1 MRRHRHLALCLCALL
16 ITAWGCSKSDQSDK
30 SDSSAQTASAAV
42 QSVDIPDIAI
52 KPGAGAIYMITGP
65 HSPEVVS
72 KGFYH
77 MRRQFPLEPFPLGL
91 HQYALMDS
99 IANYEV
105 VGYAEFNGFEKAVDS
120 VGPGM
125 YTLLVYVSR
134 LSKAAVKHDT
144 TVTESGDT
152 IITDPVKGMSPYE
165 YYFRPILVDS
175 IRVEPGVVSVVD
187 VSKALEAW
195 RQPQQTE
202 TGWEAPRAHYLAWDR
217 RLGK

>member
-1 MRRHRHLALCLCALL
+1 MRYYRLITLGLMIALL
-16 ITAWGCSKSDQSDK
+16 SVWGCSKSDQSDK
-30 SDSSAQTASAAV
+30 SDTPAQSQSAAA

-77 MRRQFPLEPFPLGL
+77 MRRQFPLQPFPLGL

-105 VGYAEFNGFEKAVDS
+105 VGYAEFDGFERAVDS
-120 VGPGM
+120 VAPGM

-134 LSKAAVKHDT
+134 LSKATVKHDT

-152 IITDPVKGMSPYE
+152 VITDPVKGMSPYE

-195 RQPQQTE
+195 RQPQQTQ
-202 TGWEAPRAHYLAWDR
+202 TGWEAPRARYLAWDR